1 MPSHFKSNAAGSYR
15 EEFEEEGDDDLE
27 ENDEDEGPI
36 LGKQLTAVGHD
47 GDVADRCRPRSAP
60 PLDR

>member
-1 MPSHFKSNAAGSYR
+1 MPSHFEGDAAGSYR
-15 EEFEEEGDDDLE
+15 EGFEEEGDDDLE
-27 ENDEDEGPI
+27 EDDEDEGPI

-60 PLDR
+60 PLDQ